1 MSSETMR
8 DTMSDTG
15 SREAPAHR
23 IPGDPNM
30 WIFILGDFLIFSVYL
45 VIFMI
50 DKHRD
55 PGVFLEQQR
64 RVHLGVGVFD
74 TVLLLTS
81 SLLVAR
87 GVAAARGERYRSAVA
102 AVTGAGLCGLVF
114 AVVKAGEW
122 VSEMHSGATFPSGP
136 FFMYYYMLT
145 GIHLFHVVLGLVVLG
160 LVVRDLRDPRR
171 RRLSM
176 TETGATYWHM
186 VDLLW
191 LLIFALVYVMR

>member
-1 MSSETMR
+1 MSSDVRE
-8 DTMSDTG
+8 SVPWSV
-15 SREAPAHR
+15 SREKPVRR

-50 DKHRD
+50 DRQRD
-55 PGVFLEQQR
+55 PGAFLEQQR
-64 RVHLGVGVFD
+64 GVHLGVGVFD

-87 GVAAARGERYRSAVA
+87 GVLAARGERYRAAVA
-102 AVTGAGLCGLVF
+102 AVTGAGLCGLLFV
-114 AVVKAGEW
+114 VVKAGEW
-122 VSEMHSGATFPSGP
+122 TSEIRSGATFPSGP
-136 FFMYYYMLT
+136 FYMYYYMLT
-145 GIHLFHVVLGLVVLG
+145 GIHLFHVVLGLLILG
-160 LVVRDLRDPRR
+160 LVVRDLRDPRG